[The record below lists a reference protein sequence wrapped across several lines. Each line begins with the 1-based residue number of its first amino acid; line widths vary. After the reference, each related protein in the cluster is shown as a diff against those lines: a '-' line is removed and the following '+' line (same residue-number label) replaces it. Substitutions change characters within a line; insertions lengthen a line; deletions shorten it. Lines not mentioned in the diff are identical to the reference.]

1 MSISPITHVKNPR
14 RSPLRLRF
22 LTYLLEEISY
32 AICITYFPT
41 IPNYAIVMYDKTKSK
56 VKIVQEIAD
65 ELPVPPVISYFLCD
79 SWYTCGS
86 IMEAFIRKGFYT
98 IGALKTNRILY
109 PHGIK
114 QNLSELALHIRKKD
128 AAVSSLV
135 TAYSQKYYVYRYEGN
150 LNGIEN
156 AVVLITYP
164 KDAFHI

>member
-1 MSISPITHVKNPR
+1 
-14 RSPLRLRF
+14 
-22 LTYLLEEISY
+22 
-32 AICITYFPT
+32 
-41 IPNYAIVMYDKTKSK
+41 MYDKTKSK

-114 QNLSELALHIRKKD
+114 QKLSELALHIRKKD

-135 TAYSQKYYVYRYEGN
+135 TAYSRKYYVYRYEGN